1 MCGQEVLRCAILQSV
16 RHDPLDN
23 ARSHVLPNSSTF
35 WSFLPLCPLC
45 TFCCTTRVHV
55 QPCCCVRLHRLVVQ
69 VPVATVLSLPLRPVP
84 PPVRLPRARPPARLP
99 RARPPAR
106 QPRARPPALPRARR
120 RAKLRLQKT
129 PIIPTVPLVPLSMK
143 EPLILQ
149 KNQLITGTKL
159 PKVPGQPKPR
169 VVTRIRVNP

>member
-1 MCGQEVLRCAILQSV
+1 MCGQEVLTSAILQSV

-99 RARPPAR
+99 RAR
-106 QPRARPPALPRARR
+106 R